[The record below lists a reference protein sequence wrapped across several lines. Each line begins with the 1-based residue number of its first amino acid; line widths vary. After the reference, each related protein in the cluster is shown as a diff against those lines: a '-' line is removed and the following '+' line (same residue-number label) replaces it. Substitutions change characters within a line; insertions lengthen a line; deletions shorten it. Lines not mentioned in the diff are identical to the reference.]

1 VLTIV
6 VRHLPLAD
14 NIIVLD
20 PSGRIS
26 EQGSFVYLRQ
36 KDGFVSKLMLQ
47 PGLLE
52 QSHSKRSSESA
63 QKGHAVLKIFQ
74 GPTANDVADRTR
86 RIGDVSVYKYYM
98 AAIGW
103 KLGLWSVVLLA
114 LHTVTLKF
122 PRMFLICP
130 LRLIYS

>member
-1 VLTIV
+1 VLTIA

-20 PSGRIS
+20 PRGCIS

-36 KDGFVSKLMLQ
+36 KDGFVRKVMRQ
-47 PGLLE
+47 PELLE

-63 QKGHAVLKIFQ
+63 QKGHAVPKIFP

-98 AAIGW
+98 ATIGW
-103 KLGLWSVVLLA
+103 KIGLWSVVLLA
-114 LHTVTLKF
+114 LYTVTLKF
-122 PRMFLICP
+122 PRMRNICP